1 VHGFPK
7 GVVVFEDV
15 LLSETPIEGRGNL
28 WFKREDLFEF
38 AGMRGAKVRAALLLC
53 LRAKEQGCSTVVSAG
68 SRYSPQLAIVGA
80 VCRELGLQA
89 VGFVIAGS
97 ITSVLNLALLSGV
110 SLRSVKA
117 RYSSVVKAQARRW
130 ALDNNA
136 FLVPFGMLDDAVI
149 DLTKFQARSL
159 VESGVLDG
167 VKRVVMFAGSGVNL
181 VGVLSGLRE
190 CLANVP
196 VVGVMVGHDCRK
208 FVHSRCNYNNLSF
221 VHSTLPYDSP
231 SFFSKVNCVDV
242 DLRYEGKAVPF
253 LRPGDLFW
261 DIGFVSVNVVEVAKE
276 I

>member
-1 VHGFPK
+1 LHGVSK

-15 LLSETPIEGRGNL
+15 LFAKTPVEKPGNL

-53 LRAKEQGCSTVVSAG
+53 LRAREQGYSTVVSAG

-89 VGFVIAGS
+89 VGFVIAGH
-97 ITSVLNLALLSGV
+97 ITPVLNMAMLSGL

-117 RYSSVVKAQARRW
+117 RYSSVVRAQARRW
-130 ALDNNA
+130 ALDNKA
-136 FLVPFGMLDDAVI
+136 FLVPFGMLDDEVMG
-149 DLTKFQARSL
+149 LTKFQARSL
-159 VESGVLDG
+159 ADSGVLED
-167 VKRVVMFAGSGVNL
+167 VQRVVMVAGSGVNL
-181 VGVLSGLRE
+181 AGVLQGLRE
-190 CLANVP
+190 CSANVP
-196 VVGVMVGHDCRK
+196 VVGVLVGYDCRK
-208 FVHSRCNYNNLSF
+208 FVHSHCNYNNLSF
-221 VHSTLPYDSP
+221 FRSMLPYDSP
-231 SFFSKVNCVDV
+231 SFFSKVNGVDV